1 MNTDELIR
9 ALRPDDL
16 LDEAYHRRREADLAR
31 ILADQPL
38 RRPSP
43 VRTRLV
49 LAGAAAAVSAAL
61 AVPALLPGATTPA
74 ATTPAATTPGGAG
87 TPAGGGA
94 SAPANR
100 AVVTLDAR
108 SFLLAAAGNAARAD
122 VKTGRYWYS
131 RERLYEPQPPGK
143 VLVSSTE
150 SWYDGETGRGRTT
163 SGLDAEVVAGG
174 ATAKATPTPRTRD
187 FRITLLTDIGGE
199 SLSQDDFRRL
209 PREVEGLRRWLE
221 AHRRKEPSA
230 GFTFRMTRL
239 VLSGPTTPATR
250 AAMLRIL
257 ADEPGLRLERGVTDP
272 LGRSGAA
279 VVSADGAIRLIID
292 ESGARLLAEEY
303 NGPDRA
309 TERVGRSV
317 RVGARTGEKTV
328 YESSGWVEKIGDRP

>member
-31 ILADQPL
+31 ILAGPPSL
-38 RRPSP
+38 RPAS

-61 AVPALLPGATTPA
+61 AVPALMPGATTP
-74 ATTPAATTPGGAG
+74 GGVG
-87 TPAGGGA
+87 EPAGGGVA

-108 SFLLAAAGNAARAD
+108 SFLLAGAENAARAD
-122 VKTGRYWYS
+122 VETGRYWYS
-131 RERLYEPQPPGK
+131 RERLYEPQPPGT
-143 VLVSSTE
+143 VRISSTE

-163 SGLDAEVVAGG
+163 SGLDAEVVMGG

-221 AHRRKEPSA
+221 AHRRGEPSA
-230 GFTFRMTRL
+230 EFTFRMARL
-239 VLSGPTTPATR
+239 LLSGPTTPATR

-272 LGRSGAA
+272 VGRSGAA

-303 NGPDRA
+303 NGPDRKA
-309 TERVGRSV
+309 ERVGRSV
-317 RVGARTGEKTV
+317 RVGARRGEKTV